1 MVTVHAFSVR
11 LVHFGVS
18 REKKT
23 FIRCMTWNDNRSV
36 LDFFFFFFCKTLDKI
51 NNPVGRERK
60 YTGEDPESQLRPF
73 FLFVFNPPPA
83 RFKFV
88 LG

>member
-1 MVTVHAFSVR
+1 
-11 LVHFGVS
+11 
-18 REKKT
+18 
-23 FIRCMTWNDNRSV
+23 MTWNDNRSI
-36 LDFFFFFFCKTLDKI
+36 LDFVFFFCKTLDKI

-73 FLFVFNPPPA
+73 FLFFFSPPPSLTA